1 MLKKIKEEL
10 YNVKQ
15 KDPAANNMFEILIT
29 YPGVHAVL
37 SYRLAHFFYINKFK
51 FIAKLISN
59 ISRFFTGIEIHPGA
73 TIGKRLFIDH
83 GNGIV
88 IGETAEIGDNVTIYH
103 QVTLGGTGKDTG
115 KRHPTIHDNVL
126 IGSGAKLLG
135 PITIGSNSKIGA
147 GSIVLNNIPSNCT
160 AVGNPA
166 KIVKRNNNEDNIIFL
181 KDKRMDILKRIDELE
196 KLEKQ
201 AEK

>member
-1 MLKKIKEEL
+1 MFKKIKEEL

-15 KDPAANNMFEILIT
+15 KDPAANNIFEILIT

-37 SYRLAHFFYINKFK
+37 AYRLAHFFYINKFR
-51 FIAKLISN
+51 FIAKFISN

-88 IGETAEIGDNVTIYH
+88 IGETAEIGDDVTIYH

-135 PITIGSNSKIGA
+135 SITIGSNSKIGA
-147 GSIVLNNIPSNCT
+147 GSIVLNNIPPNCT